1 MTFDRPIFF
10 LLLLALPVLWIWARK
25 KRGKS
30 RASFALKAAVCALL
44 VAALAGPRSQLPFHH
59 VSIAV
64 LADTSASMPRESI
77 ADAQALLRNLDR
89 ANSNADLRLITFAGD
104 AQLRAVPND
113 PQKVA
118 IPENAVPAA
127 GMETDIEGAMD
138 LALST
143 FPNQG
148 ARRILLVS
156 DGNQTRGD
164 ALAAALRA
172 RADGVAV
179 FTEPSGGI
187 SRLPVQLAGISA
199 PEDVFSGERFTVSL
213 ELESAQPLAGQLVID
228 SGSREIAEKPVQL
241 QTGSNA
247 VEVDARIVEAGVNS
261 LDVNLNAQGYSQP
274 LFSQAVTVRKPR
286 VLYISGQDGPSGP
299 LLKTLDEA
307 DIDVQRAGSF
317 PIDPEGANWDAVILD
332 DYPDQPLPP
341 PEGQALASYV
351 SAGGGLIFIGGD
363 RNAQIAK
370 EPQTAFDELLPVR
383 GDPNPAPQQPTA
395 LMLVLDKSLS
405 MEGPKIAMVRQA
417 ARASIAGLRPIDM
430 VGLIAFDKEYRWV
443 LPLGP
448 VSQATGIDAAIESI
462 EASGGT
468 RIYPAMQAAYD
479 AILPVQ
485 ATRKHIILLTDGM
498 SPPGDLPQ
506 LERDAAMNRITI
518 STIGVGD
525 DVDSKFLQ
533 DIADATH
540 GKSYFIEDP
549 HRITQIVNDETKNLE
564 NTEIVEK
571 PVHAVPV
578 RPVELTDGIDFA
590 NSPAL
595 LGFVKTKA
603 RPGAETILRAST
615 GEPLLVR
622 WQYGLGRVVTF
633 LSDSRARWSAGWV
646 RWRSYGTF
654 WPQMVRDMSRRD
666 AVVRT
671 GVHFNEDGSQT
682 TITYDVSE
690 GPDNSAA
697 AILQSLQPLSIAVTA
712 PDGSSAKVPLR
723 KTAPDHYEATLAA
736 DQSGLY
742 RVAADGPAGLLPP
755 VGFVRTPE
763 ELKSQAVN
771 MSLLQEMARVTG
783 GAVDPSIAQLLDDR
797 GAEGSQDEPLWPY
810 LLVLALLLN
819 LFELAW
825 RKGHFE
831 PLISRAPRC
840 SRICPRPRARPNLA
854 LLRRVP

>member
-25 KRGKS
+25 KRGRS
-30 RASFALKAAVCALL
+30 QISFALKAAVYALL
-44 VAALAGPRSQLPFHH
+44 VTALAGPRSQLPFHH
-59 VSIAV
+59 VAVTV
-64 LADTSASMPRESI
+64 LADTSASMPRESLEES
-77 ADAQALLRNLDR
+77 QALLRNLDR
-89 ANSNADLRLITFAGD
+89 ANSSADLRLITFAGD
-104 AQLRAVPND
+104 AQLRDVPDD
-113 PQKVA
+113 PQKVV

-127 GMETDIEGAMD
+127 GMETDIESAMD

-143 FPNQG
+143 FPKQG

-187 SRLPVQLAGISA
+187 SRLPVQLTGISA

-213 ELESAQPLAGQLVID
+213 QMESAQPLSGDLVID
-228 SGSREIAEKPVQL
+228 SGGREIVSKPAQL
-241 QTGSNA
+241 RPGTNTS
-247 VEVDARIVEAGVNS
+247 EVDARIVEAGVNS
-261 LDVNLNAQGYSQP
+261 LDVTLDAQGFSQP
-274 LFSQAVTVRKPR
+274 LFSQAITVRKPR
-286 VLYISGQDGPSGP
+286 VLYISGQDGPSDP
-299 LLKTLDEA
+299 LLKTLNEA
-307 DIDVQRAGSF
+307 DIDVQRADSF
-317 PIDPEGANWDAVILD
+317 PIDTENANWDAVILD
-332 DYPDQPLPP
+332 DYPDQPLPAA
-341 PEGQALASYV
+341 EGQALASYV
-351 SAGGGLIFIGGD
+351 SSGGGLIFIGGD

-370 EPQTAFDELLPVR
+370 EPQTAFDLLLPVR

-443 LPLGP
+443 LPLAP
-448 VSQATGIDAAIESI
+448 VSQATGFDAAIESI

-479 AILPVQ
+479 AILPVK

-506 LERDAAMNRITI
+506 LERDASANRITI

-571 PVHAVPV
+571 PVHAVSV

-603 RPGAETILRAST
+603 RPGAETILRTNT

-622 WQYGLGRVVTF
+622 WQFGLGRVATF

-646 RWRSYGTF
+646 RWHSYGTF

-671 GVHFNEDGSQT
+671 GVHFNEDASQT
-682 TITYDVSE
+682 TITYDIAE
-690 GPDNSAA
+690 GPDNSAV
-697 AILQSLQPLSIAVTA
+697 AILQSLAPLAISVTA
-712 PDGSSAKVPLR
+712 PDGTSTKVPLR
-723 KTAPDHYEATLAA
+723 KTGPDHYEATLAA

-742 RVAADGPAGLLPP
+742 RVAADGPSALLPP
-755 VGFVRTPE
+755 VGFVRTPQ

-771 MSLLQEMARVTG
+771 VPLLQQIARATG
-783 GAVDPSIAQLLDDR
+783 GTVDPTIAQLLDQR
-797 GAEGSQDEPLWPY
+797 GAEASQDEPLWPY

-819 LFELAW
+819 FFELAW

-831 PLISRAPRC
+831 RVISW
-840 SRICPRPRARPNLA
+840 S
-854 LLRRVP
+854 RRVVPRLSHGPEPART